1 METLLLSATPGREAV
16 ARLYQPL
23 LSANSNRMI
32 GSGLRLCQVRLRL
45 DVRRNNSV
53 REGHWNRLPRE
64 MVESLSLE
72 LFEERVDVELRDV
85 V

>member
-53 REGHWNRLPRE
+53 REGA
-64 MVESLSLE
+64 LE
-72 LFEERVDVELRDV
+72 QTAQGDRGVTEPGV

>member
-1 METLLLSATPGREAV
+1 METLFLSATPGGEAV
-16 ARLYQPL
+16 ARLYQSL

-53 REGHWNRLPRE
+53 REGA
-64 MVESLSLE
+64 LE
-72 LFEERVDVELRDV
+72 QTAQGDRGVTEPGV

>member
-1 METLLLSATPGREAV
+1 VETLLLSATPGREAV

-32 GSGLRLCQVRLRL
+32 GSGLRLRQVRLRL

-53 REGHWNRLPRE
+53 REGA
-64 MVESLSLE
+64 LE
-72 LFEERVDVELRDV
+72 QTAQGDRGVTEPGV

>member
-32 GSGLRLCQVRLRL
+32 GSGLRLRQVRLRL

-53 REGHWNRLPRE
+53 REGA
-64 MVESLSLE
+64 LE
-72 LFEERVDVELRDV
+72 QTAQGDRGVTEPGV